1 MLICLENILDRTEV
15 KAVGELLKKKDL
27 FESGEV
33 TAGTRARRMK
43 SNLHGRTSAAEISG
57 VTEKIRSVL
66 NKNKLFN
73 NIAIPAKIGRILI
86 SRYEAG
92 MKYDVHYDEPFIDRL
107 RTDLSFT
114 VFLTDPDTYVGGEL
128 EIDSPSGAQAIKL
141 PAGCAVIYPSD
152 RLHAVLPITDGTRL
166 TAVAWVQS
174 RIRSS
179 EQRQLLFELAD
190 TTTRLETSGAQ
201 TSEITSLKHLRNNL
215 LRMWSEG
222 GFEYRIVNSNPLDQK
237 VVPLLL
243 GSLQVESH

>member
-33 TAGTRARRMK
+33 TAGKRARRMK
-43 SNLHGRTSAAEISG
+43 SNLQGRTSAAEISG

-141 PAGCAVIYPSD
+141 PAGCAVIYPSV

-166 TAVAWVQS
+166 TAVGWVQS

-222 GFEYRIVNSNPLDQK
+222 
-237 VVPLLL
+237 
-243 GSLQVESH
+243 

>member
-1 MLICLENILDRTEV
+1 
-15 KAVGELLKKKDL
+15 
-27 FESGEV
+27 
-33 TAGTRARRMK
+33 MK
-43 SNLHGRTSAAEISG
+43 SNLQGRTSAAEISG

-92 MKYDVHYDEPFIDRL
+92 MKYDVHYDEPLIDRL

-166 TAVAWVQS
+166 TAVGWVQS

-222 GFEYRIVNSNPLDQK
+222 
-237 VVPLLL
+237 
-243 GSLQVESH
+243 